1 MKVKYMIELEVP
13 AIVSSI
19 INEIAD
25 YYMVSYANQLK
36 NCKFPEDAEK
46 IDIII
51 NKILN
56 WYAENIDKKANEDL
70 FFNMKNH
77 TKNKQVLL
85 DLKNKINIK
94 GGEKYL

>member
-1 MKVKYMIELEVP
+1 MSYAFLTIRWKNIMKIKYMLELEVP

-19 INEIAD
+19 INEVAD

-36 NCKFPEDAEK
+36 NCKFPEDA
-46 IDIII
+46 D
-51 NKILN
+51 
-56 WYAENIDKKANEDL
+56 NIDKKANEDL

-85 DLKNKINIK
+85 DLKIK
-94 GGEKYL
+94 LT